1 MDEVHHG
8 GGERPFLGTP
18 VAQLFDTMYEGWE
31 RGAVSAADTRWAATF
46 WSILDELARRAEE
59 NEEDERLRRLFDVT
73 VDLLAST
80 MPAVA
85 KVGDGALLDQVEA
98 HLRRVYT
105 GDVHRFRLVGYQQ
118 VGGEAPDEGHERT

>member
-18 VAQLFDTMYEGWE
+18 VAHLFDTLYEGWD
-31 RGAVSAADTRWAATF
+31 RGAVSAVDERWAATF
-46 WSILDELARRAEE
+46 WSVLDELARRAEAD
-59 NEEDERLRRLFDVT
+59 EEDERLRRLFDVT
-73 VDLLAST
+73 LDLLVST
-80 MPAVA
+80 MPAIA

-105 GDVHRFRLVGYQQ
+105 EEVHRFRLVGY
-118 VGGEAPDEGHERT
+118 GPLAGEAHGDDRDRA